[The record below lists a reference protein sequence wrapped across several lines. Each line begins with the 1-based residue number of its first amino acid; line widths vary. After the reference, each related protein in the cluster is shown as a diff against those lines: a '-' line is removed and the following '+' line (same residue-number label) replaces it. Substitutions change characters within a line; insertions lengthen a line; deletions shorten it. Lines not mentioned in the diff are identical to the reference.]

1 MPSVHGMEG
10 EYPAAASTYEEAPA
24 AFVYHSHSRMAWGLG
39 TIPAVSR
46 MTGYG
51 YIILVP
57 SATCCGNPSQSISMA
72 GIRLRM
78 VVET

>member
-1 MPSVHGMEG
+1 MGMEG

-24 AFVYHSHSRMAWGLG
+24 AFVYPFALKDGLGTWG

-46 MTGYG
+46 MTGFG